1 VQPGVEARQVLL
13 PVPGQLEAVR
23 HGDLLVQHAQVEDLV
38 DPVGARTRRRHQV
51 PPAGLQHQPV
61 RLQPPV
67 DVGRLLPAPVAD
79 LQHPAVPDR
88 AGHHG
93 QQRYLLGR
101 LVPAR
106 RVQVEPGLH
115 PPDLLAQAGRQGG
128 QQLELRRGQHRAEP
142 ELGRGPG
149 QPGQRQRLGLGG
161 AQPGQPR
168 TVAVDELVAAA
179 VPGVAVQRDAGLV
192 QGLHVP
198 VDGTDRDLELPG
210 QLRGRHPAPG
220 LEQEQDR
227 DQPAGAHGA
236 DSAAFH

>member
-1 VQPGVEARQVLL
+1 MEVSQVAL
-13 PVPGQLEAVR
+13 PVPGQLEVGR
-23 HGDLLVQHAQVEDLV
+23 HGEPFAGDLQAENLV
-38 DPVGARTRRRHQV
+38 DPVGARARPRHQV

-79 LQHPAVPDR
+79 LQHLAVPDR

-93 QQRYLLGR
+93 QQRHLVR
-101 LVPAR
+101 LPVPAR
-106 RVQVEPGLH
+106 GVQVEPGLY

-128 QQLELRRGQHRAEP
+128 QQLQLRRRQHGAEP
-142 ELGRGPG
+142 ELGGRAW
-149 QPGQRQRLGLGG
+149 QPGQRQRLGLVG

-168 TVAVDELVAAA
+168 AVAVDELVAAA
-179 VPGVAVQRDAGLV
+179 VPGVPVQRDAGLV

-198 VDGTDRDLELPG
+198 VDGTDRDLKLAG
-210 QLRGRHPAPG
+210 QLSGRHPAPG

-227 DQPAGAHGA
+227 DQPAGAHDA
-236 DSAAFH
+236 DSAPVH

>member
-1 VQPGVEARQVLL
+1 MEVGQVPL
-13 PVPGQLEAVR
+13 PVPGQLEAGR
-23 HGDLLVQHAQVEDLV
+23 HGDLLLQHLQAEDLV
-38 DPVGARTRRRHQV
+38 DPVGARPRRRHQV

-88 AGHHG
+88 AGHRR
-93 QQRYLLGR
+93 QQRHLVR
-101 LVPAR
+101 LPVPAR
-106 RVQVEPGLH
+106 GVQVEPGLH

-142 ELGRGPG
+142 ELGGRAR
-149 QPGQRQRLGLGG
+149 QPGQRQRLGLVG
-161 AQPGQPR
+161 AQPGQPGA
-168 TVAVDELVAAA
+168 VAVHELVAAA
-179 VPGVAVQRDAGLV
+179 VPGVPVQRDAGLV

-198 VDGTDRDLELPG
+198 VDGADRDLELTG

-220 LEQEQDR
+220 LQQEQDR
-227 DQPAGAHGA
+227 DQAAGAHDA
-236 DSAAFH
+236 DSAPLH